1 MPRNELQTLADE
13 LRPALARA
21 LDGLTVEIK
30 LDAPDPGEHTWW
42 LDVFGIGRH
51 VTIEWRA
58 RKPDRQDQFGVSLVD
73 PEIGVDDDSDE
84 WLSHAGTINRVIELL
99 STGE

>member
-1 MPRNELQTLADE
+1 MPKNELQALADD
-13 LRPALARA
+13 LQPALMRA
-21 LDGLTVEIK
+21 FGLPVQLK
-30 LDAPDPGEHTWW
+30 LDPPDPEEHIWW

-51 VTIEWRA
+51 VAIEWRA

-73 PEIGVDDDSDE
+73 QEIGVDEESDE
-84 WLSHAGTINRVIELL
+84 WLSHAGAINRVIELM